1 MNKILMIF
9 LMIVPITAFAEI
21 DLGMQSQMLDSQIE
35 KLTSERDSKYE
46 ALQKCEKKTKGFK
59 IAGLT
64 TLVATGFGIY
74 GNIKLSEK
82 IKGKGSRHGGNGV
95 LKDLSVVEHV
105 RALCKTQKNAG
116 VPEWQAEDCDAIKDD
131 EETRNFWEQYT
142 KQNGT

>member
-9 LMIVPITAFAEI
+9 LMIVPITAFAES

-46 ALQKCEKKTKGFK
+46 ALQKCEKSTKGFK

-82 IKGKGSRHGGNGV
+82 IKGKNGKKSSTRGSLNLKV
-95 LKDLSVVEHV
+95 LSINFSCVVRIKSQRGDIFSTVNILAGRQSFFNMFSV
-105 RALCKTQKNAG
+105 
-116 VPEWQAEDCDAIKDD
+116 D
-131 EETRNFWEQYT
+131 
-142 KQNGT
+142 

>member
-9 LMIVPITAFAEI
+9 LMIVPITAFAEV
-21 DLGMQSQMLDSQIE
+21 DLDMQSQMLDSQIE
-35 KLTSERDSKYE
+35 RLTSERDSKYE

-82 IKGKGSRHGGNGV
+82 IKGKGSRRRGRGGGSLNLAPRTV
-95 LKDLSVVEHV
+95 
-105 RALCKTQKNAG
+105 A
-116 VPEWQAEDCDAIKDD
+116 QAIDEDCLEDCPQNDS
-131 EETRNFWEQYT
+131 EQCKVYMACWAT
-142 KQNGT
+142 DPSGASCQC